1 MMKMSATKW
10 KPSKIQPCAAL
21 MYCGQCDQHKLP
33 HEFALHSCGS
43 IGRTDILGVR
53 RSSSCKHC
61 QNTSYMKYDIR
72 LKMLYAARARARKS
86 GIECTITLEDIVVP
100 EFCPAL
106 GIPLKATVGQGSL
119 PPNKL
124 YNSPSLDRV
133 DNSKGYIPGNVRVIS
148 MRANDLKRNATTE
161 ELEGV
166 ARYMR
171 QHFEQSTLTE

>member
-1 MMKMSATKW
+1 MKTMNGQKW

-33 HEFALHSCGS
+33 HEFSLYASAPQ
-43 IGRTDILGVR
+43 GRVDILSSP

-61 QNTSYMKYDIR
+61 QNTAYMQYDPR
-72 LKMLYAARARARKS
+72 RKMLYAARSRARQS
-86 GIECTITLEDIVVP
+86 GIECTITVDDIEIP
-100 EFCPAL
+100 ELCPAL
-106 GIPLKATVGQGSL
+106 GIPLRSTLGQGSL

-148 MRANDLKRNATTE
+148 MRANDLKRNATAE

-166 ARYMR
+166 ARYIR
-171 QHFEQSTLTE
+171 QHLNQSTPTT